1 MLPYLSCQVLFDVY
15 CIFYTCFRGKVSNF
29 QLNFLLQVYNI
40 KWNIATL
47 AFYYDTLGFCTLS
60 KNTSK
65 RFNPKVCIIITSLK
79 YAKSLLIV
87 MKNESTFLCWSK
99 YLNIFS
105 CPALLWHMHT
115 EAVLQ
120 FLSKNSIFLK
130 TIFLKA
136 FFRVTQFL
144 QGWVDFYRY
153 RLLGQKLDF

>member
-47 AFYYDTLGFCTLS
+47 AFYYDTLGFCTLT

-87 MKNESTFLCWSK
+87 MKNESTFLYWSK
-99 YLNIFS
+99 IFEHIFMS
-105 CPALLWHMHT
+105 CITVTYAAHWGRSPII
-115 EAVLQ
+115 V
-120 FLSKNSIFLK
+120 KNFNFAENL
-130 TIFLKA
+130 
-136 FFRVTQFL
+136 FFKVNL
-144 QGWVDFYRY
+144 
-153 RLLGQKLDF
+153 